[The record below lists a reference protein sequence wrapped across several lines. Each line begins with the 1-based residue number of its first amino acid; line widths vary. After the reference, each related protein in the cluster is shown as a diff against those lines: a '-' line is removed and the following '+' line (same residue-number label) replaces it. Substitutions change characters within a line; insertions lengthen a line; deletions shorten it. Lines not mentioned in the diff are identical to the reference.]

1 MFGICNLSVIPVRKE
16 ASDTSEMVT
25 QLLFGE
31 HFEILERR
39 DPWRKIRISQDGYEG
54 WIDAK
59 QMIGISDDEAKLIQQ
74 SASYVTLDLVQ
85 IVIYNQT
92 QMIPVVSGSTLPRYK
107 DKKFK
112 IGETE
117 YSFDGTVRLSTSPD
131 KKMIIESAYMYI
143 NSPYLWGGRSPFGID
158 CSGFT
163 QVVYKLCG
171 IRLKRDAWQQAEQGI
186 AVPALD
192 EAMPGDLAF
201 FANDS
206 GKITH
211 VGILLPQHKIIHASG
226 KVRVDK
232 IDQQGIFNEEKNAYT
247 HTLKLIKSIN

>member
-31 HFEILERR
+31 HFEILERK
-39 DPWRKIRISQDGYEG
+39 DPWRKVRIALDGYEG
-54 WIDAK
+54 WIDSK
-59 QMIGISDDEAKLIQQ
+59 QMIGISDDEAKTLSQ
-74 SASYVTLDLVQ
+74 STPNVTLDLVQ

-92 QMIPVVSGSTLPRYK
+92 QMIPVVSGSTLPRYTN
-107 DKKFK
+107 KKFK

-117 YSFDGTVRLSTSPD
+117 YAFDGTVRSTSLPD
-131 KKMIIESAYMYI
+131 KKMIIENAFMYL
-143 NSPYLWGGRSPFGID
+143 NSPYLWGGRSPFGVD

-163 QVVYKLCG
+163 QLVYKLCG
-171 IRLKRDAWQQAEQGI
+171 IKLKRDAWQQAEQGTTI
-186 AVPALD
+186 NSLD

-201 FANDS
+201 FNNND

-232 IDQQGIFNEEKNAYT
+232 IDPQGIFNEEKNNYT
-247 HTLKLIKSIN
+247 HNLRLIKRMS

>member
-16 ASDTSEMVT
+16 SSDTSEMVT

-31 HFEILERR
+31 HFEILERK
-39 DPWRKIRISQDGYEG
+39 DPWRRIRIAHDGYEG
-54 WIDAK
+54 WLDAK
-59 QMIGISDDEAKLIQQ
+59 QMIGISDDEARVIEQA
-74 SASYVTLDLVQ
+74 SAYVTLDLVQ

-92 QMIPVVSGSTLPRYK
+92 QMVPVVSGSTLPRYNN
-107 DKKFK
+107 KKFK

-131 KKMIIESAYMYI
+131 KKMIIESAYMYM

-171 IRLKRDAWQQAEQGI
+171 MRLKRDASQQAEQGI
-186 AVPALD
+186 TIKTL
-192 EAMPGDLAF
+192 EESMPGDLAF
-201 FANDS
+201 FNNDA

-232 IDQQGIFNEEKNAYT
+232 IDPQGIFNEEKNSYS
-247 HTLKLIKSIN
+247 HNLRLIKRIN